1 MASKW
6 NVDKKQE
13 RNKLLS
19 TEDDWN
25 LAGSGKVSGR
35 RVRKP
40 RKFLGDSSSEDD
52 SYSEESCSSSSSS
65 DEEESITNFWDDR
78 KPPASRVILESVA
91 LKELSY
97 LSRGI

>member
-40 RKFLGDSSSEDD
+40 RKFLG
-52 SYSEESCSSSSSS
+52 
-65 DEEESITNFWDDR
+65 IQALMMTIAIQRRVAAAAAAVMKR
-78 KPPASRVILESVA
+78 KA
-91 LKELSY
+91 
-97 LSRGI
+97 